1 MGSLKDSKKVEKKA
15 ESIKKPNIVSESK
28 VEPKQSQSA
37 PVSTVKVLPTMPI
50 LTLPCL
56 QTSSKVEQNKANDAD
71 FEALIAPKKVN
82 LKPTKETT
90 DSAKVGGTDN
100 AQKVL
105 MLDEK
110 ITSVKVTSPKAQ
122 EMIEDTIEVS
132 AKAVTEN
139 SDNASEKSDKT
150 SAKDITEEKSEQETK
165 EEVKEEAIKDE
176 QEGILPRRRGR
187 STVASPKVTPSKKKK
202 DKSPEEISTIKEE
215 EEVSRK
221 NKKRKEILE
230 PEKSPTSRT
239 EIKDETRRLKK
250 IETEEESDPSSV
262 TAKESESNVPK
273 KKRSRPKRAQP
284 DPEPSTSEDSSQEKE
299 KENSSSTVQ
308 DSSPSIKE
316 REPEKSGTTATPAPS
331 VVKTDRKLPKQK
343 GATHNKAGQK
353 LIQPHKINLPEEL
366 CQIVENKKGKKMYQ
380 CQ

>member
-50 LTLPCL
+50 LALPCL

-90 DSAKVGGTDN
+90 DSAKVGGIDKAKNTDDN

-105 MLDEK
+105 SLDEK

-139 SDNASEKSDKT
+139 SDTASEKSDKA
-150 SAKDITEEKSEQETK
+150 SAKDITEES
-165 EEVKEEAIKDE
+165 
-176 QEGILPRRRGR
+176 L
-187 STVASPKVTPSKKKK
+187 
-202 DKSPEEISTIKEE
+202 
-215 EEVSRK
+215 SRK
-221 NKKRKEILE
+221 
-230 PEKSPTSRT
+230 
-239 EIKDETRRLKK
+239 
-250 IETEEESDPSSV
+250 
-262 TAKESESNVPK
+262 
-273 KKRSRPKRAQP
+273 
-284 DPEPSTSEDSSQEKE
+284 
-299 KENSSSTVQ
+299 
-308 DSSPSIKE
+308 
-316 REPEKSGTTATPAPS
+316 
-331 VVKTDRKLPKQK
+331 
-343 GATHNKAGQK
+343 
-353 LIQPHKINLPEEL
+353 
-366 CQIVENKKGKKMYQ
+366 
-380 CQ
+380 

>member
-50 LTLPCL
+50 LALPCL

-90 DSAKVGGTDN
+90 DSTKVSGTDKAKNTDDN

-122 EMIEDTIEVS
+122 EMIEDTIEVA
-132 AKAVTEN
+132 AKAVIEN
-139 SDNASEKSDKT
+139 SDNVSEKSDKT
-150 SAKDITEEKSEQETK
+150 SAKDMTEEKFELETK
-165 EEVKEEAIKDE
+165 EEVNEEAIKDE

-187 STVASPKVTPSKKKK
+187 STVASPKVTPLKKKK
-202 DKSPEEISTIKEE
+202 DKSPEEPSTTK

-230 PEKSPTSRT
+230 PEKSPASRT
-239 EIKDETRRLKK
+239 EIKDETRKLKK

-316 REPEKSGTTATPAPS
+316 REPE
-331 VVKTDRKLPKQK
+331 
-343 GATHNKAGQK
+343 
-353 LIQPHKINLPEEL
+353 
-366 CQIVENKKGKKMYQ
+366 
-380 CQ
+380 